1 METTIHPHSNLLKI
15 TDQQWIDLVELL
27 TENVLALN
35 SRILLNIEIMYQAD
49 GHFPVYLF
57 WLTSVIEDPE
67 DGNLKPEISE
77 FSFGYDTD
85 IDDEVYIQALSSD
98 GYWEKFPEEIGVIHF
113 FSPNNVGRK
122 KLHKF
127 LSKNLKIWDDKVPAQ
142 IIVSKPNNWR
152 TLLDV
157 SV

>member
-1 METTIHPHSNLLKI
+1 METTIHSHNSLLKI

-57 WLTSVIEDPE
+57 RLTSVIEDPE
-67 DGNLKPEISE
+67 DGELKPEISG

-85 IDDEVYIQALSSD
+85 IDDEVYIQPLSSD
-98 GYWEKFPEEIGVIHF
+98 GYWEAFLNEIGITHF
-113 FSPNNVGRK
+113 FSTNNVGMK
-122 KLHKF
+122 KLNKF
-127 LSKNLKIWDDKVPAQ
+127 LSKNLKIWDDEVPAQ
-142 IIVSKPNNWR
+142 IIVPEANKWR

-157 SV
+157 PV